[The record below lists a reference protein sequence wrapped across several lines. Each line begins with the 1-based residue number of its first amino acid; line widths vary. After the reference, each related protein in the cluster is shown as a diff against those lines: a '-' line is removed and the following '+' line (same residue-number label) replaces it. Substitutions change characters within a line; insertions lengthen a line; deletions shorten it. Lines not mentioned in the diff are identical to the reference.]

1 MAWVVNARRAVGILC
16 IWIYSVVSALRGHW
30 ALVNQEGVI
39 ARRFSL
45 LVPLKGHFLLHVT
58 GWCSTKRCPCDSVSL
73 EFTDT

>member
-1 MAWVVNARRAVGILC
+1 MVWVVNARRAVGILC

-39 ARRFSL
+39 ARGFSL

-58 GWCSTKRCPCDSVSL
+58 LAGAQLKGAHVIV
-73 EFTDT
+73 